1 MRHHNDLNSR
11 HYIRKLL
18 KSSSVPSGQ
27 VNLSF
32 HLPHLNITC
41 PKGTQ
46 CLIIF
51 NYTALSIKKLEIIT
65 KCKRLIVLKCC
76 ARYRVT
82 AGIDQCGDQSS
93 EQAKEHLDF
102 KLIDTLNLVCHLSFS
117 FQFWNS
123 LCLEIMYQADTFR
136 QTHRTTEANS
146 LAQQAI
152 KRLFYF
158 YLPKIQFTCFG
169 QSNLGFS
176 YPVNAVLISPLVQ
189 VL

>member
-1 MRHHNDLNSR
+1 MYFILSTPWININNLYKKNIVHSKNFVKKSDFFKEIKHR
-11 HYIRKLL
+11 LL
-18 KSSSVPSGQ
+18 YLRVGI
-27 VNLSF
+27 
-32 HLPHLNITC
+32 H
-41 PKGTQ
+41 
-46 CLIIF
+46 
-51 NYTALSIKKLEIIT
+51 YTALYIKKLEIIR
-65 KCKRLIVLKCC
+65 KCKRLLVLKCC

-82 AGIDQCGDQSS
+82 TGIDQCGDQSS

-169 QSNLGFS
+169 QSNLGFF

>member
-1 MRHHNDLNSR
+1 MYFILSTPWININNLYKKNIIHSKNFVKKSDFCKEIKHR
-11 HYIRKLL
+11 LL
-18 KSSSVPSGQ
+18 YLRVGI
-27 VNLSF
+27 
-32 HLPHLNITC
+32 H
-41 PKGTQ
+41 
-46 CLIIF
+46 
-51 NYTALSIKKLEIIT
+51 YTALYIKKLEIIR
-65 KCKRLIVLKCC
+65 KCKRLLVLKCC

-82 AGIDQCGDQSS
+82 TGIDQCGDQSS